1 MPSEPPKETHQAGF
15 ARRFAVLLRSDKGSY
30 GRQVI
35 RVRGVAET
43 QCQADQN
50 DEPQSRRSVQVTFE
64 PTIYCRHGLAPLPFL
79 SQRVVVSQIKAC

>member
-1 MPSEPPKETHQAGF
+1 MSEPPKETHRAGF
-15 ARRFAVLLRSDKGSY
+15 ARRFAVFLRSDKGSY

-50 DEPQSRRSVQVTFE
+50 DEPQSRRSVQVTS
-64 PTIYCRHGLAPLPFL
+64 
-79 SQRVVVSQIKAC
+79 SQPSIVAMGSLLYPS